1 MLTHRIVKSLVG
13 ECGGSKQPSKQP
25 SKKKPA
31 KKKSAKKKTT
41 SEELL
46 DPPGLGKSLSPE
58 VAQKFRDL
66 RKLKV
71 STYSKSSKED
81 KK

>member
-1 MLTHRIVKSLVG
+1 MMLTHRIVKSLVG
-13 ECGGSKQPSKQP
+13 ECGGSKQPSK
-25 SKKKPA
+25 KKPA

-41 SEELL
+41 PEELL

-71 STYSKSSKED
+71 STYSKSSKGD